1 MANNN
6 PLIWSFPLADTTLP
20 PQQPPRPQPAS
31 SHFSIPREKTLQVSG
46 VDHRKG
52 RCRLFSE
59 FRLSDGLPI
68 PEARGILQFFYPINP

>member
-6 PLIWSFPLADTTLP
+6 PLIWSFPLADTTLSPHP
-20 PQQPPRPQPAS
+20 PPQPAS
-31 SHFSIPREKTLQVSG
+31 SHFSIPREKTLQGSG

-68 PEARGILQFFYPINP
+68 PEARGLLQFFFIR